1 MKSLV
6 RRLFA
11 LAMAVGTTGLTQAYR
26 FIDEPRALD
35 RLHKNALAEGGKLVV
50 YGGGDS
56 PGSLDELGRAF
67 EARFPG
73 MSVHI
78 VTDLSKFH
86 GARIDNQLAR
96 NRLTVDVAQLQTL
109 HDFTYWKKQGHLL
122 RYAPAIGWRQVPSN
136 LKDPGGY
143 FTGISVLSLGNVVNT
158 TVAPDRFVLRTA
170 LDFLDSRLKEK
181 LVLAYPTDDDALL
194 FVFKRFVDRY
204 GWEFMDRFMAQKP
217 TFLRGTEQ
225 AGEEVATGRY
235 IATPGG
241 WWPLNAPLGS
251 SARYSPFTAEP
262 FMTWPQTAAIFAKA
276 PHPEAAK
283 LYVSWLL
290 SEEVQNSDLVGQWPI
305 RTDAIPFGGYPSVY
319 TLDTDPAAFGR
330 FMEDRAAVE
339 RFKSQL
345 ILYTGEPLGDNP
357 TGVNGPL

>member
-1 MKSLV
+1 MKSLI
-6 RRLFA
+6 RGLFA
-11 LAMAVGTTGLTQAYR
+11 LAMAVGTASLAQASSFAYESR
-26 FIDEPRALD
+26 VLD
-35 RLHKNALAEGGKLVV
+35 RLHKSALAEGGKLVV

-56 PGSLDELGRAF
+56 PGSLDGLGQAF

-73 MSVHI
+73 MSVQI

-86 GARIDNQLAR
+86 DARIDNQLAR
-96 NRLTVDVAQLQTL
+96 NRLVVDVAQLQTL
-109 HDFTYWKKQGHLL
+109 HDFTYWKKRGHLL
-122 RYAPAIGWRQVPSN
+122 RYTPAIGWRQVPTA
-136 LKDPGGY
+136 LKDPSGY

-158 TVAPDRFVLRTA
+158 AIAPDGFVLRTP
-170 LDFLDSRLKEK
+170 LDFLDPRLKEK

-194 FVFKRFVDRY
+194 FAFKRFVDRY
-204 GWEFMDRFMAQKP
+204 GWEFMDRFMEQKP

-225 AGEEVATGRY
+225 AGEEVAAGRY
-235 IATPGG
+235 AASPGG
-241 WWPLNAPLGS
+241 WWPLNPPPGS
-251 SARYSPFTAEP
+251 STRYSPFTVEP

-290 SEEVQNSDLVGQWPI
+290 SEEVQGSDLVGQWPI
-305 RTDAIPFGGYPSVY
+305 RNDVAPFGGSPSVY
-319 TLDTDPAAFGR
+319 RLDTDPAAFGR

-345 ILYTGEPLGDNP
+345 TLYTGEPKGDNP